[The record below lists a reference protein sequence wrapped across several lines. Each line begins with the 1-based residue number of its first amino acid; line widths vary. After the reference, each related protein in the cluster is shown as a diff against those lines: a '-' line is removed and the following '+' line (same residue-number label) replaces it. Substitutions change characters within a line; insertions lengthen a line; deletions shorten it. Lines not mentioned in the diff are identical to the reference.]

1 MPTFQ
6 DPPPRTHC
14 GDLADPPAAL
24 NPLCLKDQ
32 WLVWKWQR
40 SGTGWTKPPYCADK
54 PDQHAASNNAQ
65 TWTTHHAAVTAV
77 LAGKASGIGF
87 VLTGTNI
94 GAIDLDHC
102 RDAET
107 GHVDDWAQEILN
119 AAPSAYHEI
128 TVSGTGLRVIG
139 LAKGKKAHDKRAT
152 EKNRDWAREKSRLLK
167 AHTR

>member
-1 MPTFQ
+1 MPTFL

-24 NPLCLKDQ
+24 NSLYLQDQ
-32 WLVWKWQR
+32 WVVWKWQPNG
-40 SGTGWTKPPYCADK
+40 SGWTKPPYCADK

-65 TWTTHHAAVTAV
+65 TWTTHSTAVTAV

-102 RDAET
+102 RDDET
-107 GHVDDWAQEILN
+107 GRVDDWAQKVLD
-119 AAPSAYHEI
+119 AAPTAYREV
-128 TVSGTGLRVIG
+128 TVS
-139 LAKGKKAHDKRAT
+139 AKGNAQH
-152 EKNRDWAREKSRLLK
+152 
-167 AHTR
+167 